1 MGVLCGVTSLQ
12 EAHGPGFKRS
22 LLPEEEATCSLS
34 LRGGGVKS
42 PEAGAGVPAPPLIQV
57 SASVLCKEQ
66 GGLSCVLG
74 LRLGA

>member
-1 MGVLCGVTSLQ
+1 MGLGSSARSFL
-12 EAHGPGFKRS
+12 KRRPHAALVS
-22 LLPEEEATCSLS
+22 E
-34 LRGGGVKS
+34 GGGVKS
-42 PEAGAGVPAPPLIQV
+42 PEAGAGVPAPPLVQV